1 MHLLLSGVY
10 IDQSQSL
17 NLFLKAPTFA
27 QLSSMHFHGWR
38 RGLKTGMYYLR
49 TQPATDVIKLTTGAI
64 GEGGEGSESA
74 QAVGDNGAASPGSSE
89 RICEMCSG

>member
-49 TQPATDVIKLTTGAI
+49 TQPASRAQQFTIDPTKY
-64 GEGGEGSESA
+64 GGS
-74 QAVGDNGAASPGSSE
+74 GAAGGGARALAVVE
-89 RICEMCSG
+89 EEEGCLACSA